1 MGKPPDTTPFPC
13 QQRSRLTCGFGI
25 ALEAARDQSFAVV
38 AGGLRVVL
46 RLSFRNGRFR
56 PIGHPNHGRKLL
68 WDKNKNSTPLS
79 LKKVFEVVPAFV
91 PEADETRHGV
101 IRQHAFRVDAEN
113 WVQLEWRDGR
123 TRAIEWE

>member
-25 ALEAARDQSFAVV
+25 ALEAARDQSFAIA
-38 AGGLRVVL
+38 AGGLQAEG

-68 WDKNKNSTPLS
+68 WDKNKKLKALS

-91 PEADETRHGV
+91 PEADETRHRV
-101 IRQHAFRVDAEN
+101 IRRHAFRVDAEN
-113 WVQLEWRDGR
+113 WVQLE
-123 TRAIEWE
+123 

>member
-13 QQRSRLTCGFGI
+13 QQRNRLTCGFGI

-38 AGGLRVVL
+38 ASGLRVML

-68 WDKNKNSTPLS
+68 WDKNKKLKALS

-91 PEADETRHGV
+91 PEADETRHRV
-101 IRQHAFRVDAEN
+101 IRRHAFRVDAEN
-113 WVQLEWRDGR
+113 WV
-123 TRAIEWE
+123 